1 MKNKKPVSVYEQ
13 KGLKVVNYGDAA
25 ELILHGEIIDD
36 TDAEWLK
43 LCDDDLIGYCYPAKV
58 RDALDGLAGL
68 PVDVHIAS
76 DGGNVAAG
84 FAIYNM
90 LVAHKMRYK
99 VAVNVYIDAW
109 AASIASYIAMA
120 GDKIYMPTNGF
131 IMIHN
136 PLGGAF
142 GDSQYLRAVADWLE
156 KLRNE
161 LAKTYASRAAEGKT
175 VDDFLAAMDAET
187 WYTAQEAADTFK
199 DVEIIDDANRLEAV
213 ACFSGLKT
221 APEAITQAHAEAEAA
236 RLEAE
241 KAEAEAKRVADI
253 KAAVQAVLER
263 SVTE

>member
-36 TDAEWLK
+36 TDAGWLK
-43 LCDDDLIGYCYPAKV
+43 RYGEDDVGYCYPYKV
-58 RDALDGLAGL
+58 REALSELQGK
-68 PVDVHIAS
+68 PIDVHIAS

-84 FAIYNM
+84 VAIYN
-90 LVAHKMRYK
+90 LLAEHKTKYK
-99 VAVNVYIDAW
+99 VPVNVYVDAW
-109 AASIASYIAMA
+109 AASIASYIAMV
-120 GDKIYMPTNGF
+120 GDKIYIPTNGF

-136 PLGGAF
+136 PIGGAF
-142 GDSQYLRAVADWLE
+142 GDSHYLRAVADWLE
-156 KLRNE
+156 KLRNM
-161 LAKTYASRAAEGKT
+161 LAEAYANRAAEGKT

-187 WYTAQEAADTFK
+187 WYTAQEAAETFK
-199 DVEIIDDANRLEAV
+199 DVEIIDDENRLEAV

-236 RLEAE
+236 RLESE